1 MRPFTR
7 NNKKETII
15 LLKKEVKRLE
25 QERNELYTELEAIKN
40 YKQQYEDLIAEV
52 SALKDKYEKL
62 IKKAE
67 SISSEYKE
75 KLQTLIDEK

>member
-25 QERNELYTELEAIKN
+25 QERNELYTELEAIKG
-40 YKQQYEDLIAEV
+40 YKQQYEDLMAEV

-67 SISSEYKE
+67 SISSEYKG

>member
-25 QERNELYTELEAIKN
+25 QERNELYTELEAIKG
-40 YKQQYEDLIAEV
+40 YKQQYEDLMAEV
-52 SALKDKYEKL
+52 STLKDKYEKL